1 MPAAA
6 SSVSCYRAFREQR
19 AIERLK
25 RYMNGYTTTYM
36 TFLVFT
42 PTYTLVVG
50 QCDQLLI
57 AVGPACRKGER
68 KEAQIV
74 SSIEI
79 SNSMNSLMKKL
90 YSIGGN
96 KMVGVACLAIVRVI
110 LMNYQGR
117 LQGQL
122 FETAFL
128 KRVPEFFRILVRNV
142 GICIASSA
150 VESTRQYLLD
160 SLAIQWR
167 GWVTELLHAK
177 YFSRMVRPSS

>member
-1 MPAAA
+1 MGTKEITQ
-6 SSVSCYRAFREQR
+6 SMS
-19 AIERLK
+19 
-25 RYMNGYTTTYM
+25 
-36 TFLVFT
+36 TF
-42 PTYTLVVG
+42 
-50 QCDQLLI
+50 I
-57 AVGPACRKGER
+57 
-68 KEAQIV
+68 
-74 SSIEI
+74 
-79 SNSMNSLMKKL
+79 KKL

-96 KMVGVACLAIVRVI
+96 KMVGVACLAILRVM

-117 LQGQL
+117 VQGQL

-128 KRVPEFFRILVRNV
+128 KRVPEFFRILVRNI

-177 YFSRMVRPSS
+177 YFSRMVRTSTHFDYLDRSLLIHWF